1 MSDIVLGIYQE
12 RLTADSEE
20 LEVLFKGY
28 KNIHICNIDKRCI
41 RKGLYKL
48 ILELHIN
55 GTTKKFTTTTR
66 NVIMIEEW
74 NDDDGKMSSDTI
86 MSIITIFAN
95 DIKEHIDDLQL
106 LNKQKKGA
114 KYDADL
120 AHYTKK
126 FKNIE

>member
-12 RLTADSEE
+12 RLTVDSEE

-95 DIKEHIDDLQL
+95 DIKEHIDELQL
-106 LNKQKKGA
+106 LNKQKKEA

-126 FKNIE
+126 FKNLE